1 LVAATVTG
9 SGSVVL
15 ATSPTLVTPNLGTP
29 SAATLTNAT
38 GLPVSTGISGLGTG
52 VATALGVNVGSA
64 GSVVVNNVAATLSFP
79 GAASTPGLLVSGA
92 HFTGGSGTTTFPQ
105 LLVQDSTATA
115 STVWSTSGTSL
126 GVNSHTGIGNIIDLQ
141 LDGVSQFKVNGTGN
155 LNTLGSITIA
165 GPATTFTWSAKGI
178 LSSPA
183 VGNIQLGAVDVNG
196 SPVAQTLSAQSAIT
210 GTDLAGAAML
220 IKGSR
225 GTGAGSPGSVG
236 IQTGVAGSTGAT
248 QSTLITAL
256 LVDNVQHVTLG
267 GTTNPPTCGTGCS
280 SIAANSTDQRMTITT
295 GAAVTA
301 VTVNFGKTWVN
312 NPVCVVSTSN
322 STDIPSISAIS
333 TTAFT
338 VTLSAVI
345 TGTVYAICQ

>member
-1 LVAATVTG
+1 
-9 SGSVVL
+9 
-15 ATSPTLVTPNLGTP
+15 
-29 SAATLTNAT
+29 
-38 GLPVSTGISGLGTG
+38 
-52 VATALGVNVGSA
+52 
-64 GSVVVNNVAATLSFP
+64 
-79 GAASTPGLLVSGA
+79 
-92 HFTGGSGTTTFPQ
+92 
-105 LLVQDSTATA
+105 
-115 STVWSTSGTSL
+115 
-126 GVNSHTGIGNIIDLQ
+126 
-141 LDGVSQFKVNGTGN
+141 
-155 LNTLGSITIA
+155 
-165 GPATTFTWSAKGI
+165 
-178 LSSPA
+178 
-183 VGNIQLGAVDVNG
+183 
-196 SPVAQTLSAQSAIT
+196 
-210 GTDLAGAAML
+210 ML